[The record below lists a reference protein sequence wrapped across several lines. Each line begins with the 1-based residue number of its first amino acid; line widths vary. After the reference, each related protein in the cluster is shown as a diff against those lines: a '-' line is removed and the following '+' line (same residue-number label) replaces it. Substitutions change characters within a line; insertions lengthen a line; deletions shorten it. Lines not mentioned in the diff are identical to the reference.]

1 MGFPMPATGSTL
13 TSFDA
18 FLKDNYTSDEVART
32 MNENHVFL
40 DMLDTKKRGTGRR
53 WIVPLIDSNPQG
65 AGATLLDAQSGSQ
78 QAGAGS
84 NIQGAAWTINWGEYD
99 AAVQI
104 GDKIIDASA
113 SDMGAFFEDQKE
125 EIDGLY
131 RNFADIM
138 TYYLLQDQGRALGF
152 GTISAG
158 VITLAASTNGVLGSQ
173 AIVNFEVGQILLPSA
188 NDGTST
194 AHVIIA
200 SAGLGFV
207 VAVNYNA
214 GTLTVSATSGGAAG
228 TPANWAGSMYF
239 FRAGQS
245 GGPGDFGGTANPNRI
260 VLGFGAWNPPADPTS
275 TAFEGV
281 DRSVNVLRRSGVRLV
296 AADVAGNG
304 IEQRC
309 RKLATRM
316 RSRGK
321 PPKTGLLHSEQ
332 FEALATSLETRGIR
346 NLVEMNEVGYFNFQS
361 IKMNTAAGPVA
372 YFEDKFMPIGSLYM
386 FDLKGV
392 RFATLSG
399 FPKIVNGDG
408 LTMLRASTSNSYEYR
423 IVAYPGYVHR
433 DPTMTGRC
441 PLLSPT

>member
-200 SAGLGFV
+200 SAGL
-207 VAVNYNA
+207 
-214 GTLTVSATSGGAAG
+214 ATSAEPQIRTASCS
-228 TPANWAGSMYF
+228 A
-239 FRAGQS
+239 S
-245 GGPGDFGGTANPNRI
+245 G
-260 VLGFGAWNPPADPTS
+260 
-275 TAFEGV
+275 
-281 DRSVNVLRRSGVRLV
+281 
-296 AADVAGNG
+296 
-304 IEQRC
+304 
-309 RKLATRM
+309 
-316 RSRGK
+316 
-321 PPKTGLLHSEQ
+321 
-332 FEALATSLETRGIR
+332 RGI
-346 NLVEMNEVGYFNFQS
+346 L
-361 IKMNTAAGPVA
+361 P
-372 YFEDKFMPIGSLYM
+372 
-386 FDLKGV
+386 
-392 RFATLSG
+392 
-399 FPKIVNGDG
+399 
-408 LTMLRASTSNSYEYR
+408 LTQRAPRSK
-423 IVAYPGYVHR
+423 AL
-433 DPTMTGRC
+433 TGRSTC
-441 PLLSPT
+441 SDARAFDWSPQMLPVTASSSGAESSQRACARAASRRRRGSCTRNSSRHWPH